1 MSSTLL
7 ERYDD
12 RIAGVLSCYDR
23 VVITGTLPTVCY
35 ADGMTKF
42 FNANHV
48 RIFDYAKF
56 AEPLRDRVREQA
68 ASLAAGAGFTIEHI
82 GKKHIRK
89 EAVVARVLERRG
101 EHPGLVHVISAM
113 EGCDTYK
120 PWHDTQTHKTYLR
133 PGSSQCLHY
142 YFYFMDAELGL
153 IHLRVPTWARLAQ
166 GSVRRSRMEWQGEGP
181 FRLQFYCNGH
191 SRLARQLTAEG
202 ISFTAADN
210 AFTSIADWQRAQDL
224 ADAFS
229 PDQLHRVLDRYAALC
244 CPVLDV
250 FGQTYHW
257 SLMQVEYA
265 TDLVFRSAATLRP
278 LYQQLTR
285 ESVLSVKAE
294 QIATFLGRQITPQL
308 AREVG
313 SQFSTRIEGTCIKH
327 HFGKASIKMYDKFGC
342 VLRIEST
349 ANDVSF
355 FKHHR
360 KVEHRD
366 GPPTR
371 DLAPV
376 KKTIYSLIDLRQI
389 LFDCNRRYLA
399 HLSALD
405 DFSAGVRA
413 LERVTSPHTVRDK
426 TVKGI
431 NFFEAGD
438 SALLH
443 ALQNPR
449 VNIAGIRRSDLLP
462 NLAMFS
468 PNRLS
473 RQLRRLLD
481 LRVIKRVKGTYRYYL
496 TKAGRAATAAA
507 ERLTQAVI
515 IPAMI

>member
-1 MSSTLL
+1 MLARRKCHLVGDAMAQSLT

-23 VVITGTLPTVCY
+23 VVITGTVPVICY
-35 ADGMTKF
+35 AEGMTRF
-42 FNANHV
+42 LYARGI
-48 RIFDYAKF
+48 RIFDYPQF
-56 AEPLRDRVREQA
+56 AQTLRDRVRDRV
-68 ASLAAGAGFTIEHI
+68 ASLASEAGLTIEHI
-82 GKKHIRK
+82 SKSHIRK
-89 EAVVARVLERRG
+89 EEIVARVLAQRG

-113 EGCDTYK
+113 EACDSYR
-120 PWHDTQTHKTYLR
+120 PWHDKATGRTFVR
-133 PGSSQCLHY
+133 PDSGKCLHY
-142 YFYFMDAELGL
+142 YFYFMDADLGL
-153 IHLRVPTWARLAQ
+153 IYLRVPTW
-166 GSVRRSRMEWQGEGP
+166 SP

-191 SRLARQLTAEG
+191 GWLARQLTAAG
-202 ISFTAADN
+202 IGYTMADN
-210 AFTSIADWQRAQDL
+210 AFVRIDDWDRAQTL
-224 ADAFS
+224 ADALS
-229 PDQLHRVLDRYAALC
+229 PEQLHRTLDGYAEQC
-244 CPVLDV
+244 CPISEV

-265 TDLVFRSAATLRP
+265 TDLAFRSTTMLRP
-278 LYQQLTR
+278 LYDQLVR
-285 ESVLSVKAE
+285 QSVLSVKAE
-294 QIATFLGRQITPQL
+294 QVAGFLGRSITPQL
-308 AREVG
+308 AQEIG

-327 HFGKASIKMYDKFGC
+327 RFGKSSIKMYDKAGV
-342 VLRIEST
+342 VLRIET
-349 ANDVSF
+349 TTNDVSF

-366 GPPTR
+366 RPPTR
-371 DLAPV
+371 ALAAV
-376 KKTIYSLIDLRQI
+376 KKSIYSLIDLREI
-389 LFDCNRRYLA
+389 LFGCNRRYLA

-413 LERVTSPHTVRDK
+413 LGRVTGLRDVAGK

-449 VNIAGIRRSDLLP
+449 VNIAGIRRADLLP
-462 NLAMFS
+462 DLQMFS

-481 LRVIKRVKGTYRYYL
+481 IGVIKRVTGTYRYYL

-507 ERLTQAVI
+507 ERLIATII
-515 IPAMI
+515 IPTMI

>member
-1 MSSTLL
+1 MSSALL

-35 ADGMTKF
+35 AGGMTKF
-42 FNANHV
+42 LNASDV
-48 RIFDYAKF
+48 RIFDYPRF
-56 AEPLRDRVREQA
+56 AEPLRELVREQA
-68 ASLAAGAGFTIEHI
+68 ASLAAEAGATIEHI

-89 EAVVARVLERRG
+89 EAVVAKVLEQRG

-120 PWHDTQTHKTYLR
+120 PWHDKQTHKTYLR
-133 PGSSQCLHY
+133 PDKGQCLHY

-153 IHLRVPTWARLAQ
+153 LHLRVPTWA
-166 GSVRRSRMEWQGEGP
+166 P

-191 SRLARQLTAEG
+191 SRLARQLVAEG
-202 ISFTAADN
+202 IGFTAADN
-210 AFTSIADWQRAQDL
+210 AFIRIADWQRAQDL
-224 ADAFS
+224 ADGFS

-265 TDLVFRSAATLRP
+265 TDVVFRSAATLRP
-278 LYQQLTR
+278 LYEQLTR
-285 ESVLSVKAE
+285 EAVLRVKAE
-294 QIATFLGRQITPQL
+294 QIATFLGRKITPQL
-308 AREVG
+308 AQEIG
-313 SQFSTRIEGTCIKH
+313 SQYATRIEGTCIKH
-327 HFGKASIKMYDKFGC
+327 QFGKASIKMYDKFGC
-342 VLRIEST
+342 VLRIET
-349 ANDVSF
+349 TTNDVSF

-366 GPPTR
+366 SLPTR
-371 DLAPV
+371 GLAPV
-376 KKTIYSLIDLRQI
+376 KKTIYSLIDLREI
-389 LFDCNRRYLA
+389 MLGCNRRYLA

-413 LERVTSPHTVRDK
+413 LGRVTKPRTVGDRA
-426 TVKGI
+426 VKGI
-431 NFFEAGD
+431 NFFEPGD

-443 ALQNPR
+443 ALQDPK
-449 VNIAGIRRSDLLP
+449 VNIAGIRRGDLLADLDLFTP
-462 NLAMFS
+462 S
-468 PNRLS
+468 RLS

-481 LRVIKRVKGTYRYYL
+481 LGVIKRIKGTYRYYL

-507 ERLTQAVI
+507 ERLIGAVI
-515 IPAMI
+515 VPAMI